1 MGYFK
6 THLIDEMC
14 ETQDAVSEL
23 VDASFE
29 VYGSYSHAA
38 GVLQVMLEEA
48 VHELP
53 KTRRSYYREQLYR
66 LALDQKKQLCK
77 I

>member
-6 THLIDEMC
+6 NLDIDEMNV
-14 ETQDAVSEL
+14 TQDAVTEMVNNSY
-23 VDASFE
+23 E

-38 GVLQVMLEEA
+38 GVLQVMLEQCI
-48 VHELP
+48 HELP
-53 KTRRSYYREQLYR
+53 KERRSQYRAQLYR
-66 LALDQKKQLCK
+66 LALDQKKQLCR